1 MYLIINNDIVWDPL
15 IKGAEIAL
23 EIERNGCVVIDLDGE
38 SPAIES
44 TMLPEFFDYLE
55 SQDIDLK
62 NITVLTGNPIE
73 EYNKVNVVHV
83 PESFYEI
90 ALFQEHLDKI
100 PYNKDIKYHF
110 GNFVSRTATPRLII
124 ASHLY
129 TNYKSQT
136 MQTFHYNWSSDYHK
150 THLDLDG
157 LLHMYGAC
165 SKEFDEAI
173 NLLKYSP
180 LLKETV
186 TTYPILHINGQLNN
200 LITICNWYKHIFV
213 DVICETWYTGSNF
226 YITEKF
232 WRAVATKTPFIIQG
246 SQDIISNLKTLGF
259 KTFDHFWDEGY
270 SEDPYPY
277 NILEIKKVIK
287 FLSKKTISELNNMYL
302 DMSGILDHNYKC
314 LQNIQ
319 CNDISN
325 RLKK

>member
-129 TNYKSQT
+129 TNYKS
-136 MQTFHYNWSSDYHK
+136 
-150 THLDLDG
+150 HLQI
-157 LLHMYGAC
+157 YVC
-165 SKEFDEAI
+165 TS
-173 NLLKYSP
+173 
-180 LLKETV
+180 
-186 TTYPILHINGQLNN
+186 
-200 LITICNWYKHIFV
+200 
-213 DVICETWYTGSNF
+213 
-226 YITEKF
+226 YI
-232 WRAVATKTPFIIQG
+232 
-246 SQDIISNLKTLGF
+246 
-259 KTFDHFWDEGY
+259 
-270 SEDPYPY
+270 
-277 NILEIKKVIK
+277 
-287 FLSKKTISELNNMYL
+287 
-302 DMSGILDHNYKC
+302 
-314 LQNIQ
+314 
-319 CNDISN
+319 
-325 RLKK
+325 